1 MSGTNT
7 KRIEEMAERIMRQAA
22 ILGRADGICAHLGK
36 VCDDDDRIYI
46 TATNG
51 WDDPD
56 TTFVVRDDYGAL
68 HATLDTLKDAAEVA
82 AGFVLSHD
90 RSVA

>member
-1 MSGTNT
+1 MSGTST
-7 KRIEEMAERIMRQAA
+7 KRIEEMAERIMRQAMA
-22 ILGRADGICAHLGK
+22 LGHADGICAHLGK

-46 TATNG
+46 TATTE

-56 TTFVVRDDYGAL
+56 AAFVVTDDYGAL
-68 HATLDTLKDAAEVA
+68 HATLDTLEDAAEVA